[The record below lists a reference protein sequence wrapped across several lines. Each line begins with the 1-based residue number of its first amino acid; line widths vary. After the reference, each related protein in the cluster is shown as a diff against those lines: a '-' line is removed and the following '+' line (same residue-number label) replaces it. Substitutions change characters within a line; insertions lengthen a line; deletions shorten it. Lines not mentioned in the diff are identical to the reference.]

1 MHDFIVENVAALYS
15 FGREALQYLALF
27 MGLMAILWIFQ
38 LMKDPAKQFDL
49 AMDLFK
55 SIFVWIWKVILFI
68 WMGVLFVF
76 NMILRVVSVTF
87 ATVRDFFVS
96 KN

>member
-1 MHDFIVENVAALYS
+1 MTEIIAKI
-15 FGREALQYLALF
+15 YLLGEQFFTYILVF
-27 MGLMAILWIFQ
+27 MCVMAIIWTFQ
-38 LMKDPAKQFDL
+38 LMKDPGKQFDL

-55 SIFVWIWKVILFI
+55 NIFVWTWKGVLLLWMAVLFI
-68 WMGVLFVF
+68 F
-76 NMILRVVSVTF
+76 NMLMRVFTVTF

>member
-1 MHDFIVENVAALYS
+1 MTEIIAKI
-15 FGREALQYLALF
+15 YLLGEQFFTYILVF
-27 MGLMAILWIFQ
+27 MCVMAVIWTFQ
-38 LMKDPAKQFDL
+38 LMKDPGKQFDL

-55 SIFVWIWKVILFI
+55 NIFVWTWKGVLLLWMAVLFI
-68 WMGVLFVF
+68 F
-76 NMILRVVSVTF
+76 NMLMRVFTVTF

>member
-1 MHDFIVENVAALYS
+1 MTEFIAKLYIV
-15 FGREALQYLALF
+15 GEQAVKYLLLF
-27 MGLMAILWIFQ
+27 MGIMAILWVFQ
-38 LMKDPAKQFDL
+38 LMKDPKKQFDL

-55 SIFVWIWKVILFI
+55 NIFVWIWKAILFI
-68 WMGVLFVF
+68 WMGILLVF
-76 NMILRVVSVTF
+76 NVLLRVISVTF